1 MKKIVFL
8 LGVILILFTGCIGE
22 EDYIN
27 SVKAISF
34 NNGMSVEDIVNKDVE
49 AIEFSQLNNLEENRT
64 NPLFLINFYNTD
76 FLSNLKMPS
85 TPELKWEIEGK
96 TKTGKI
102 VVAYNEKVKI
112 KIQTREDGDYI
123 QVSTDEIN
131 VYSQKNNKAISS
143 DTLNFAIEIYDLV
156 NNAKEAGIIK

>member
-8 LGVILILFTGCIGE
+8 LGLLLVLLTGCVGD

-27 SVKAISF
+27 TVKSISF
-34 NNGMSVEDIVNKDVE
+34 NNGMSVEDIVNKNVE
-49 AIEFSQLNNLEENRT
+49 AIEFSQINNLEENRT
-64 NPLFLINFYNTD
+64 NPLFLINFYSTD

-102 VVAYNEKVKI
+102 VVAYNDEVKVKI
-112 KIQTREDGDYI
+112 QTIEDGDYV

-131 VYSQKNNKAISS
+131 VYSQKNNKAVSIES
-143 DTLNFAIEIYDLV
+143 LNFAIEAYDLV
-156 NNAKEAGIIK
+156 NNARESGIIK